1 MSMKVSIKCAVLL
14 ALCVSLPLP
23 ADAAKEGAAANVQL
37 MSEAI
42 DQNVAEL
49 NLLTEQI
56 ELNSS
61 IDVEALRFRKDG
73 RSLDLLIALDALS
86 VEVST
91 LPQASPERVAA
102 EGLLT
107 RHLDIVGEAIF
118 GRLGVLLNRIVTA
131 MGERDSLS
139 GGAKIAKDV
148 YIQSLQSMR
157 FKYYESLVNHFDS
170 RKILGLSSDSLRDRL
185 SATLYVHAEK
195 LAGQVEYASV
205 SLSGLQAQLD
215 ADPDN
220 SDIVAVL
227 TDLNFQRDLVVSNL
241 NQLINLRERLGENSD
256 QYKAVLVKGSSGIS
270 VELLSVSVVRSV
282 MRDWGLAMAATV
294 KASAPDIIFKLLLF
308 FSIIIIFR
316 FLSRMTKNVVK
327 RSCDKSSLD
336 VSNLLKDILISGSGG
351 TVMLLGV
358 FMALSQI
365 GISLGPMLAGLGVA
379 GFVIGFAL
387 QDTLGNF
394 AAGAMILIYRPY
406 DVDDFVE
413 VTGASG
419 LVKKMNLVS
428 TTITTFDNQ
437 TLVVPNSRIWGDVI
451 KNVTAQ
457 KLRRVDLE
465 FGIGYGDDI
474 EHTERVL
481 RDIIDSHDLIL
492 AEPAALIKLH
502 TLGESSVNFIV
513 RPWAKTED
521 YWNVYWD
528 IMREVKMRFDREGIS
543 IPFPQRDVHVI
554 ADTNQQEVSPS

>member
-1 MSMKVSIKCAVLL
+1 MKVSIKCAVLL